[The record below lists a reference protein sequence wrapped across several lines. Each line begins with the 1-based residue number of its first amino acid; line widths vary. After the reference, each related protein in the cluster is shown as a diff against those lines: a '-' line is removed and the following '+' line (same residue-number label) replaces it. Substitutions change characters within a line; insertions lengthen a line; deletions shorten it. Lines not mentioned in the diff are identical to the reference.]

1 MEMIVDIIIIS
12 GILLSLGSKRLQW
25 WIILLMV
32 AIVGEIYLISID
44 QRVGLTGSLYWLLVL
59 LPALYLNLKV
69 TGLVGVKGIKN

>member
-1 MEMIVDIIIIS
+1 MEMIVDIIIVS

-25 WIILLMV
+25 WIILLIV

-44 QRVGLTGSLYWLLVL
+44 QRVGFTDGLQWSLIL

-69 TGLVGVKGIKN
+69 TGLLGTKDIKN